1 MDQASHTALLT
12 EGVEQ
17 IPLEHADQLQPGV
30 LVSGASAIHVWQVLD
45 AASHETEEDGWIR
58 LRQLT
63 RGVRLHS
70 HQWTPRGEG
79 SVECTVCGLRRQ
91 RISDLLP
98 VRTPRAVI
106 IIPPPGVVNA
116 VAPYTLY
123 ATTSGQI
130 VTVTIEGRV
139 RTWSQP
145 LPVIPYLH
153 PVWTLPDA
161 LKELIKND
169 ARTPHASREETPEG
183 PVYTFVATPP
193 TRTP

>member
-17 IPLEHADQLQPGV
+17 IPLERADQLQPGV
-30 LVSGASAIHVWQVLD
+30 LVSGASAVHVWQVLD
-45 AASHETEEDGWIR
+45 AVNQHEETDDGWIR

-79 SVECTVCGLRRQ
+79 SVECTGCGLRRQ

-98 VRTPRAVI
+98 VSTPRAVI

-153 PVWTLPDA
+153 PVWTLPSA
-161 LKELIKND
+161 LEHLVKGAPNTTSTSAPALDHI
-169 ARTPHASREETPEG
+169 
-183 PVYTFVATPP
+183 
-193 TRTP
+193 